1 MPTDQTTQLA
11 VNSFN
16 LFELDGRW
24 YVMVIHNTSLM
35 AVDEQMV
42 KVLEALVGKN
52 LLGQSEVRELVVST
66 VGDEDSD
73 ALVDE
78 LMTFEVLE
86 DTGVKGEREAV
97 FAQLDSQLAELPV
110 ANLVTQVAKD
120 CNLRCG
126 YCYAE
131 FGLYGGDAGMMKPE
145 MARSHLDY
153 LLLNSKDVK
162 NVTFTLFGGEPLMNW
177 AVCEDVIRYGRER
190 EKIYGKRINFTMTTN
205 ATLLTPEIADFI
217 VENDVSVTI
226 SIDGPK
232 QVNDAIRPTAEGEGS
247 FDTII
252 EKMKL
257 LTGRMRV
264 PARVTLTRKFRQVPV
279 LVESLLEAGFTDVG
293 VSPVSSTDPELKLTP
308 AEMQDVLDGF
318 QKCIDRFVS
327 EALENRIYGFTNIVT
342 LMQQF
347 HEGSARSHACG
358 AGVQLFAADS
368 DGDYYLCHRFSG
380 MKDYAVGNVKDGIDP
395 DIRRDL
401 LDRMHVSNKDHCG
414 ECEIRHV
421 CAGGCYYYSELYEG
435 DVSKTYAFNCN
446 FLRAWYRMGLM
457 ALVRITEANPEF
469 LERLWG
475 RPGTEP
481 LTAST
486 REI

>member
-1 MPTDQTTQLA
+1 
-11 VNSFN
+11 
-16 LFELDGRW
+16 DGQS

-35 AVDEQMV
+35 ALDKTMAA
-42 KVLEALVGKN
+42 VLGELVGQSLIDSGSLHDLILRCGTDDDADE
-52 LLGQSEVRELVVST
+52 LLE
-66 VGDEDSD
+66 
-73 ALVDE
+73 E
-78 LMTFEVLE
+78 LMTFEVVEALDAKATRE
-86 DTGVKGEREAV
+86 DG
-97 FAQLDSQLAELPV
+97 FAQLHTQLAELPV

-131 FGLYGGDAGMMKPE
+131 FGLYGGESGMMKPE

-153 LLLNSKDVK
+153 LLLNSKDAK

-177 AVCEDVIRYGRER
+177 PVCEDVIRYGRER
-190 EKIYGKRINFTMTTN
+190 EKVYGKRINFTMTTN
-205 ATLLTPEIADFI
+205 GTLLTQEIADFL
-217 VENDVSVTI
+217 VENEVSVTV

-232 QVNDAIRPTAEGEGS
+232 EVNDAIRPTAEGEGS
-247 FDTII
+247 FDTIV
-252 EKMKL
+252 EKLKL

-264 PARVTLTRKFRQVPV
+264 PARVTLTRKFRDVKT
-279 LVESLLEAGFTDVG
+279 LVESLLAAGFTDVG

-308 AEMQDVLDGF
+308 QEMQDVLDGF
-318 QKCIDRFVS
+318 QICVDRFVAD
-327 EALENRIYGFTNIVT
+327 ALKNRIYGFTNIVT

-380 MKDYAVGNVKDGIDP
+380 MKDYAVGNVKTGIDQQ
-395 DIRRDL
+395 IKADL

-446 FLRAWYRMGLM
+446 FLRAWYRMGLY
-457 ALVRITEANPEF
+457 ALVRITESNPAF

-475 RPGTEP
+475 GPGIEP

-486 REI
+486 RDV

>member
-1 MPTDQTTQLA
+1 MQTESTTQFA

-35 AVDEQMV
+35 GVDEVMTSI
-42 KVLEALVGKN
+42 LEGLVGRDV
-52 LLGQSEVRELVVST
+52 LGSAQIRELVVEKAGEAD
-66 VGDEDSD
+66 VDS
-73 ALVDE
+73 LIEE
-78 LMTFEVLE
+78 LMTFEILE
-86 DTGVKGEREAV
+86 DLGVKADREAV
-97 FAQLDSQLAELPV
+97 FAKLDTQLAELPV

-131 FGLYGGDAGMMKPE
+131 FGLYGGESGMMKPE

-153 LLLNSKDVK
+153 LLLNSGEIKD
-162 NVTFTLFGGEPLMNW
+162 VTFTLFGGEPMMNW

-190 EKIYGKRINFTMTTN
+190 EKIYGKRVNFTMTTN
-205 ATLLTPEIADFI
+205 GTLLTPEIADFI
-217 VENDVSVTI
+217 VENEVSVTV

-232 QVNDAIRPTAEGEGS
+232 EVNDEIRPTAEGEGS

-252 EKMKL
+252 ENLKL

-264 PARVTLTRKFRQVPV
+264 PARVTLTRKFRDVQV
-279 LVESLLEAGFTDVG
+279 LVDSLLEAGFTDVG

-308 AEMQDVLDGF
+308 SEMQDVLDGF
-318 QKCIDRFVS
+318 QVCVDQFVA
-327 EALENRIYGFTNIVT
+327 EALENRIYGFTNIVS

-368 DGDYYLCHRFSG
+368 DGDFYLCHRFSG
-380 MKDYAVGNVKDGIDP
+380 MKDYSVGNVKDGIDQE
-395 DIRRDL
+395 IRRDL
-401 LDRMHVSNKDHCG
+401 LDRMHVSNKDHCS

-457 ALVRITEANPEF
+457 ALVRITEANPSF

-486 REI
+486 RDV